1 MESTAPWEGA
11 CKMRGEPWPQSTH
24 SSPLCWVSTSKVDF
38 YIVDIPH
45 ELRWILLSIIF
56 ASSICRIHVLIVS
69 LVTVGSLAST
79 GHDHILK
86 QHKIRLNLL
95 ILVYPITRG
104 QKERG
109 NQGTGPLQGTKTFC
123 MKTSK
128 SAALVQDFKVSRFQD
143 FSWIFFLGSG
153 NMSPFFVS
161 LLCIYLETCYLSA
174 ESTRHF
180 PPDKSLGK
188 CFVRQQQ
195 LLEEYLREV

>member
-11 CKMRGEPWPQSTH
+11 CKMRGEPWPQSAH

-45 ELRWILLSIIF
+45 ELRWILLSINF

-128 SAALVQDFKVSRFQD
+128 SAALVQDFKVSRFQGFKISPG
-143 FSWIFFLGSG
+143 FSSWAPGRCHHSLFHCCAFTLKLATYRQKAQGIFRLT
-153 NMSPFFVS
+153 N
-161 LLCIYLETCYLSA
+161 L
-174 ESTRHF
+174 
-180 PPDKSLGK
+180 
-188 CFVRQQQ
+188 
-195 LLEEYLREV
+195 

>member
-1 MESTAPWEGA
+1 MASECP
-11 CKMRGEPWPQSTH
+11 
-24 SSPLCWVSTSKVDF
+24 F
-38 YIVDIPH
+38 
-45 ELRWILLSIIF
+45 LSIVLSEHLKGRLLHRGHPARAEMNPSIHHLCLQYLQDTCPHCI
-56 ASSICRIHVLIVS
+56 SSNCW
-69 LVTVGSLAST
+69 SLAST

-153 NMSPFFVS
+153 KMSPFFVS